1 MMGGGIMTSLMVC
14 VRRTGVRRWTA
25 GIAAASFLVAI
36 GGCAEDRA
44 ANSDSARTPI
54 VVTTGGVEIM
64 EVVKNEN
71 ERTVEAAVVA
81 GGEERQATFAP
92 LLDGPLPSGIVATL
106 HSGDGRELVQLAYG
120 WDEYAG
126 ANWVRQQIE
135 DDVFELMRTV
145 VDERVREE
153 YVINGRVLVLE
164 YTELPPVVAA
174 KATAQYRRGEPTTSS
189 DPDVIEFVDQLREFD
204 TFTREISNRVLA
216 ENADGQ
222 LLTSLLGD
230 PVFASTL
237 EEKDKGDVVVPR
249 SILGAVCHLF
259 VQCMAISCRISPLS
273 TICGICTAGTLAC
286 AFIDIFCSWAGC
298 G

>member
-1 MMGGGIMTSLMVC
+1 MTSLMVC

-25 GIAAASFLVAI
+25 ATAAASFLVAI
-36 GGCAEDRA
+36 GGCAEDRT
-44 ANSDSARTPI
+44 ANSDSARAPI

-64 EVVKNEN
+64 EVVKNEH

-92 LLDGPLPSGIVATL
+92 LLDGPLSSGIVATL
-106 HSGDGRELVQLAYG
+106 RSGDGEELVQLAYG
-120 WDEYAG
+120 WDEQAG

-135 DDVFELMRTV
+135 GDSFELMRTV

-153 YVINGRVLVLE
+153 YTINGRELVLE

-174 KATAQYRRGEPTTSS
+174 KATAQYRRGEPTTST

-204 TFTREISNRVLA
+204 AFAREMPSRVLA
-216 ENADGQ
+216 ESADGR

-237 EEKDKGDVVVPR
+237 EEKEPDDVVPR

-273 TICGICTAGTLAC
+273 SICGICTAGTLAC
-286 AFIDIFCSWAGC
+286 AFIDVFCAWAGC

>member
-1 MMGGGIMTSLMVC
+1 
-14 VRRTGVRRWTA
+14 VRRWTA
-25 GIAAASFLVAI
+25 CIAAASFLVAI
-36 GGCAEDRA
+36 EGCAEDRA
-44 ANSDSARTPI
+44 ANSDSERTPI

-64 EVVKNEN
+64 EVVKNEH

-92 LLDGPLPSGIVATL
+92 YLDGPLPSGIVATL
-106 HSGDGRELVQLAYG
+106 RSGDGEELIELAYG
-120 WDEYAG
+120 WDEHAG

-135 DDVFELMRTV
+135 GNVFELMRTV

-153 YVINGRVLVLE
+153 YTINGRSLVLE

-174 KATAQYRRGEPTTSS
+174 RVTAQYRRGEPTISN
-189 DPDVIEFVDQLREFD
+189 DPDVIEFVDQLRAFD
-204 TFTREISNRVLA
+204 TFTREIPNRVLA
-216 ENADGQ
+216 ESADGQ

-230 PVFASTL
+230 PAFASTL
-237 EEKDKGDVVVPR
+237 EEKKEPDDVIPR
-249 SILGAVCHLF
+249 SIIGAVCHLF
-259 VQCMAISCRISPLS
+259 VQCMAISCRLVPLS

-286 AFIDIFCSWAGC
+286 AFIDVFCSWAGC